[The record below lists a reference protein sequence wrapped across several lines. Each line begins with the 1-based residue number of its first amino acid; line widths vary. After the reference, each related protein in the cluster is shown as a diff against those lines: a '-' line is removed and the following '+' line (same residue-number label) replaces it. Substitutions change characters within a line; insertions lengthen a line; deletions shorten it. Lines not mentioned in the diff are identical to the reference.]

1 MNHNGFYKDTSFAGQ
16 LQRPDNRAY
25 KVKLSAHQGA
35 THIAPE
41 DSRAVTWLV
50 GVVAR
55 FISLSVSFWRL
66 QRKYAKIAQP
76 NTLTN
81 KHWYVAVFRNMLGFS
96 FQDIAVSKF
105 SINTY

>member
-1 MNHNGFYKDTSFAGQ
+1 MTHNGFYKDTSFAGQ
-16 LQRPDNRAY
+16 LQRPDDKAY

-76 NTLTN
+76 TTLTN
-81 KHWYVAVFRNMLGFS
+81 KYWYVTVFGKTLGFS
-96 FQDIAVSKF
+96 FQDNAVSKL
-105 SINTY
+105 SMNTY